1 MVDTVVADDFFAQ
14 TDYKGAFG
22 QTNWLDGWSYLS
34 GSFVGASSAPEQ
46 LCGALSGD
54 VVMHADVDYTLTCQ
68 TFVTSGSTLTIEA
81 GTTVKSLEDD
91 GAGLAPA
98 LVIEQGAKIFAN
110 GTAAAPITFTSILD
124 PADMLDLRGNWGGL
138 IINGYAP
145 ISTTGGVNFVEGLE
159 GVPYGGTDPADN
171 SGVLSYVRVWH
182 GGRSIGQD
190 NEINGITLAGVGSG
204 TTVENCEV
212 AWNLDDGFEMFG
224 GTVDL
229 KYCSVVNVGDD
240 SFDTDEGYQGRGQF
254 LFVHRDGESD
264 RCMEMDNKTNDNLD
278 SQPRSHPVFSNMTC
292 MGGGADS
299 DMAKLREGT
308 GGDHR
313 NLIMVDGAG
322 DGIENED
329 NGSELVTQDLAATAG
344 LYPDYL
350 YISSNTLMHNVANPW
365 KDTTADLGFTNA
377 SGDPGIGSTAD
388 GVDVTP
394 SNNGPAYELIDDVAS
409 DWFTQTSFKGA
420 FGQTNWL
427 DGWSYLSG
435 SFFES
440 DGCTSSGDVNFD
452 NNTDVLDI
460 VAIVSA
466 ILGINSFDDDEF
478 CEGDVNADGSLDV
491 LDVVAIVSSVLE
503 GRGIEATKATFI
515 KTDSGMSMSSNG
527 VVGAVQITLSHN
539 DDFSIE
545 LTQDALVAEYNTD
558 ANSTTLIVVA
568 PIQEIFVAN
577 GDYNID
583 EVIAATSEGYIAT
596 NIVTPDAIGL
606 SNAYPNPFNP
616 STSFD
621 ITVGVA
627 GNVSVMVYN
636 VNGQVVDIIHDGSMD
651 AGVYNMNWNASNLSS
666 GMYFIKAN
674 NAGMN
679 VSQKIM
685 LIK

>member
-1 MVDTVVADDFFAQ
+1 MKIAKIALVALFTISYAIDHC
-14 TDYKGAFG
+14 G
-22 QTNWLDGWSYLS
+22 QITSDETWYASDEHTLS
-34 GSFVGASSAPEQ
+34 
-46 LCGALSGD
+46 
-54 VVMHADVDYTLTCQ
+54 CQ
-68 TFVTSGSTLTIEA
+68 TFVNPGVTLTIEA
-81 GTTVKSLEDD
+81 GTTVKSYEDD

-98 LVIEQGAKIFAN
+98 LVIMQDATIIAE

-388 GVDVTP
+388 GVDVLPTTG
-394 SNNGPAYELIDDVAS
+394 GPAFDMVDTVVADDFFA
-409 DWFTQTSFKGA
+409 QTDYKGA

-460 VAIVSA
+460 VAIVSV
-466 ILGINSFDDDEF
+466 ILGLNSFDDDEF